1 MTTTE
6 ARVIIDRE
14 ESRAWDGLPMAVS
27 KSVYDEAAKIVAA
40 DNEAIEAARVAAE
53 VAQLGDLAVVTA
65 GLLDGID
72 WDEGILDA
80 GKLHFADRRK
90 AAFVDGLTRTQK
102 DAVRAVIVAMPIY
115 QATLAGPAGQLE
127 TERLRAAQARMTPS
141 RADCYGDIGGGEYSK
156 VD

>member
-1 MTTTE
+1 MVQEGGMTTTE
-6 ARVIIDRE
+6 ARVIIDRD

-40 DNEAIEAARVAAE
+40 DDEAIEAARVAAE

-90 AAFVDGLTRTQK
+90 AAFVDGLTRIECPRG
-102 DAVRAVIVAMPIY
+102 AIIL
-115 QATLAGPAGQLE
+115 ATGNIPTCLRGAQLG
-127 TERLRAAQARMTPS
+127 TWGGKNCS
-141 RADCYGDIGGGEYSK
+141 REKC
-156 VD
+156 